1 MWGRRGGW
9 SGRAAL
15 GQGTEALSI
24 ALIFDGASSGSTRAQ
39 WVELAPFLEIV
50 AWCLGSEPCRPLGAN
65 GDWPRVVMA
74 PGQVLGTK
82 HRGTEGRFWQ
92 RGMLSRG
99 FCCLGIGYWHSATF
113 VFFPSTNIHYIW
125 LGWTRGAHLHV
136 RNSIEGL
143 E

>member
-1 MWGRRGGW
+1 MGGTGAVPGD
-9 SGRAAL
+9 SGLVPWLR
-15 GQGTEALSI
+15 ALSSSWGQWRL
-24 ALIFDGASSGSTRAQ
+24 AEGGHGPRPGA
-39 WVELAPFLEIV
+39 
-50 AWCLGSEPCRPLGAN
+50 
-65 GDWPRVVMA
+65 GDK
-74 PGQVLGTK
+74 GNIL